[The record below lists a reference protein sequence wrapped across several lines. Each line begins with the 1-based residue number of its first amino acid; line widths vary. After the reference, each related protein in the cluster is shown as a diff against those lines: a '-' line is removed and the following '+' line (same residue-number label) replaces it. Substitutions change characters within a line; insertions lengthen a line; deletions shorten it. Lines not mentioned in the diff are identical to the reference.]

1 MSSFETSPISGSLT
15 LRLTPRGHLLLVP
28 DADVSAP
35 AADIQQQLVD
45 AFAVGGG
52 SGLFYLGSTQVGTV
66 LPPLQADRFAFFRT
80 RQLVRGWQ
88 ILVSGGRQTG
98 SLR

>member
-28 DADVSAP
+28 DADVSAL

-66 LPPLQADRFAFFRT
+66 LPSVLAWWRELCRALCDSR
-80 RQLVRGWQ
+80 VRRG
-88 ILVSGGRQTG
+88 GGR
-98 SLR
+98 R